1 MHVRREIAEVALGT
15 LARTAR
21 EVHGWHRPNLAG
33 TQTRDS
39 GIFTRR

>member
-1 MHVRREIAEVALGT
+1 MHVRRETAEVAPSI

-21 EVHGWHRPNLAG
+21 DVHGWHRPNLAG